1 MEATRTEPVPKPRN
15 IRPTN
20 FKGILGGMGRKGEGP
35 RKKKDIRRQKRPV
48 TLTVQGWIYES
59 VTRPLRT
66 LMRV

>member
-48 TLTVQGWIYES
+48 TLTVQGWK
-59 VTRPLRT
+59 
-66 LMRV
+66 